1 MKKLENRLRNGNIS
15 RREFLARAS
24 ALGAAAAVPAMLST
38 PALAQT
44 PKKGGRLR
52 MGVGD
57 TSVGETL
64 DPLKITTT
72 VEISAASA
80 MRNSLVEIDHQG
92 NAIPELAES
101 WDSSDAKTWRF
112 AIRQGVEFHNGK
124 TLDVEDVIYSMNLH
138 RGEDSASG
146 VKAMFDQIKDVRA
159 DGKNGV
165 VFELQ
170 AANADFPFILS
181 EFRSQIVTAGTTGK
195 DFDEGIG
202 TGGYALVE
210 FTPGTRTVLKRN
222 PNYWKAGRAHFD
234 EVEFIG
240 INDASARA
248 NALRS
253 GESDLMNN
261 PDVKT
266 HTCWRRRR
274 DSRCRRCRGA
284 STTRYRCAPIRRR
297 STTTTCGSPSSTPWI
312 ARS

>member
-1 MKKLENRLRNGNIS
+1 MKKLENMLRNGNIS

-124 TLDVEDVIYSMNLH
+124 TLDVGDVIYSMNLH
-138 RGEDSASG
+138 RGEDSTSG
-146 VKAMFDQIKDVRA
+146 IKAMF
-159 DGKNGV
+159 N
-165 VFELQ
+165 
-170 AANADFPFILS
+170 
-181 EFRSQIVTAGTTGK
+181 
-195 DFDEGIG
+195 
-202 TGGYALVE
+202 
-210 FTPGTRTVLKRN
+210 
-222 PNYWKAGRAHFD
+222 
-234 EVEFIG
+234 
-240 INDASARA
+240 
-248 NALRS
+248 
-253 GESDLMNN
+253 
-261 PDVKT
+261 
-266 HTCWRRRR
+266 
-274 DSRCRRCRGA
+274 
-284 STTRYRCAPIRRR
+284 
-297 STTTTCGSPSSTPWI
+297 
-312 ARS
+312 